1 MRSSIN
7 TKAVQE
13 AEHIMTRLEMVEK
26 IREKTGV
33 TYEEARAA
41 LEKANWDMLDAVV
54 EIEKR
59 HPAASAAEPVT
70 AEPAAAAG
78 EASTGKRK
86 TRTAKSGDVGNKIAS
101 VLRWIG
107 ALIRRGEGTHLE
119 VTYRDEPVME
129 LSVIILVLLFLI
141 NWWIPAILIVAGLFT
156 GYKFRVTAKGAAGRI
171 VNSVSEKASAAAD
184 EFVNKIAEDEEA
196 DEE

>member
-1 MRSSIN
+1 
-7 TKAVQE
+7 
-13 AEHIMTRLEMVEK
+13 MTRLEMVEK

-54 EIEKR
+54 EIEKE
-59 HPAASAAEPVT
+59 HPAKSTKAAENSESAKENT
-70 AEPAAAAG
+70 AEKSEQRTSSRVRTG
-78 EASTGKRK
+78 EV
-86 TRTAKSGDVGNKIAS
+86 GDKIAS

-107 ALIRRGEGTHLE
+107 AIIRKGEGTHLE
-119 VTYRDEPVME
+119 ITRKDEPVME
-129 LSVIILVLLFLI
+129 LSIVALILLFLI

-156 GYKFRVTAKGAAGRI
+156 GYKFRVTAKGAAARI

-184 EFVNKIAEDEEA
+184 EFVNKIADDEEA